1 MAPASERALVRAS
14 VKRARPCVTALCSLS
29 WDGRT
34 TAPGGSLPLSPA
46 MAQFVV
52 QILAGADAVV
62 EGAISGG
69 AAFMDA
75 GWLEEP
81 LRAARLARNQSA
93 CPLRVFLSG
102 HGSFEPRWMK
112 GEASAR
118 RVVCSA
124 KKLPAHVLAALE
136 GVAEV
141 RVGAG
146 EGIQPEEVLRSLSEE
161 SGVRSLVVDGG
172 GGFFLSLLQAGCVDE
187 LCLALEPR
195 LFGNKG
201 GETLTGVPGDFLPA
215 SVKASL
221 VKMEEVAGECFTR
234 WKLRHQRELAEKI
247 DAFHLMT

>member
-14 VKRARPCVTALCSLS
+14 VKRARPRVTALCSLS

-34 TAPGGSLPLSPA
+34 TVPGNSVRPSPA

-52 QILAGADAVV
+52 RTLAGVDAVV
-62 EGAISGG
+62 EGASSGG
-69 AAFMDA
+69 AGFMDA
-75 GWLEEP
+75 AWLEEP

-112 GEASAR
+112 GEASTR
-118 RVVCSA
+118 RVVYSY
-124 KKLPAHVLAALE
+124 KTFPAHMLAALE

-141 RVGAG
+141 RICAG
-146 EGIQPEEVLRSLSEE
+146 EGIQREEVLRSLSEE

-172 GGFFLSLLQAGCVDE
+172 GGFFLSLLQEGCVDE

-195 LFGNKG
+195 IFGNRG
-201 GETLTGVPGDFLPA
+201 GETLTGVTGDFLPA

-221 VKMEEVAGECFTR
+221 VKMEEVAGECFTW
-234 WKLRHQRELAEKI
+234 WKLRHERELAEKI